1 MMRTTL
7 NIDDDVLRAAR
18 SLAEEE
24 RKSLGAVVSDLI
36 RRALTPDDRTRYQG
50 EFPVFRVREGT
61 PPLTPEMVARA
72 LDEE

>member
-1 MMRTTL
+1 MRTTL

-18 SLAEEE
+18 SLADEE

-50 EFPVFRVREGT
+50 AFPVFRVREGT